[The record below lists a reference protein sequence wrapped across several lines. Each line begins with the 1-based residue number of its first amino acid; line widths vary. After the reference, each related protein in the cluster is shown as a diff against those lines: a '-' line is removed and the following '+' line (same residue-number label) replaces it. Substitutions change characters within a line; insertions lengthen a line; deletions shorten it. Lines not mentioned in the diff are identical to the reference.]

1 MSAVDQ
7 IIMAEEKV
15 AEFQSQLATV
25 ESVLEKAE
33 QVAVTGEKAGRCLRR
48 SFRVLLAISIVAAIA
63 LIVKKVMAGR
73 SPGGAHRTED
83 HLPPANSRHRRPCTA
98 RLHRLLRSAP
108 EEGAGTAHEQLPTVL

>member
-73 SPGGAHRTED
+73 SPEM
-83 HLPPANSRHRRPCTA
+83 
-98 RLHRLLRSAP
+98 AP
-108 EEGAGTAHEQLPTVL
+108 EIIDSGSTVDAELEEAVPDDGGSIEDDPGSSDNS